1 MLISFDTSDINF
13 YFSFQDPYCYLAWV
27 LLQNSLK
34 DFDSIKVKPINIGLN
49 PSNNKFSYRE
59 SWGGMRWLRL
69 AKEAQSLGITIN
81 KPLEIVSE
89 NLTARCIP
97 NYGASGAEYYISS
110 IFKAE
115 FTNNIDISITHSLRY
130 FLQSEGND
138 SEVLVNASNDPKTLE
153 AFEAQTDF
161 WGKKRIRAIPTIEVG
176 NERIAGYITK
186 KHLEDILRSLTDKI

>member
-1 MLISFDTSDINF
+1 MLLSFDTSDINF

-27 LLQNSLK
+27 LLQESLK
-34 DFDSIKVKPINIGLN
+34 EFNSIKVKPINIGLN
-49 PSNNKFSYRE
+49 PPNNKFSYRE
-59 SWGGMRWLRL
+59 SWGGLRWMRLV
-69 AKEAQSLGITIN
+69 KEAKLLGITMN
-81 KPLEIVSE
+81 KPLQYVSE

-97 NYGASGAEYYISS
+97 DYGVGGAEYYITS

-138 SEVLVNASNDPKTLE
+138 SDVLVNSSNNSKTLD
-153 AFEAQTDF
+153 AYKAQIDL

-176 NERIAGYITK
+176 NERIAGYIAK
-186 KHLEDILRSLTDKI
+186 KQLDDLLRSLTDKI

>member
-1 MLISFDTSDINF
+1 MQLSFDTSDINF

-34 DFDSIKVKPINIGLN
+34 DFNTIKVKPINIGLN

-59 SWGGMRWLRL
+59 SWGGSRWLRL
-69 AKEAQSLGITIN
+69 AKEAKLLDVTIK
-81 KPLEIVSE
+81 KPLAIVSE
-89 NLTARCIP
+89 DLTARCIP
-97 NYGASGAEYYISS
+97 IYGVGGAEYYISS

-115 FTNNIDISITHSLRY
+115 FTNNLDISISPTLRY

-138 SEVLVNASNDPKTLE
+138 SEILINASNDSKTLD
-153 AFEAQTDF
+153 AYTAQTDL

-186 KHLEDILRSLTDKI
+186 KQLDDLLRSLTDKI

>member
-34 DFDSIKVKPINIGLN
+34 EFDFIKVKPINIGLN
-49 PSNNKFSYRE
+49 PSNNKFSFRE
-59 SWGGMRWLRL
+59 SWGGMRWQRL
-69 AKEAQSLGITIN
+69 AKEAQSLGITIK
-81 KPLEIVSE
+81 KPLQFVSE
-89 NLTARCIP
+89 NLTARCIQ
-97 NYGASGAEYYISS
+97 NYGVSGAEYYISS

-115 FTNNIDISITHSLRY
+115 FTNNIDISVAHSLRY

-138 SEVLVNASNDPKTLE
+138 SEILVKSSNDSSTLG
-153 AFEAQTDF
+153 AFEAQIDF

-186 KHLEDILRSLTDKI
+186 KQLEDILRSLTDRI